1 MGKFI
6 SVTVAIILQIIVL
19 FLGHIYY
26 TSNPR
31 KVAIVVE
38 AAYGL
43 NQHQTAMNRWID
55 EYMETS
61 KYYEI
66 YYGTD
71 KSYLGTGSSNKDSL
85 FRVNFGTINMENLD
99 RTYPA
104 DEYYKRYLLV
114 FSENIKIKNWEIVE
128 FK

>member
-6 SVTVAIILQIIVL
+6 SVSIAIVL
-19 FLGHIYY
+19 QLVILFMGHLYY
-26 TSNPR
+26 INNPR

-43 NQHQTAMNRWID
+43 KQHQTAMNRWID
-55 EYMETS
+55 EYIETS
-61 KYYEI
+61 NYYEI

-71 KSYLGTGSSNKDSL
+71 KSYLGTGSNSKDNL
-85 FRVNFGTINMENLD
+85 FRVNFGSINIENLD
-99 RTYPA
+99 RLYPES
-104 DEYYKRYLLV
+104 DYYKRYLLV
-114 FSENIKIKNWEIVE
+114 FSDSINVNHWEIVK